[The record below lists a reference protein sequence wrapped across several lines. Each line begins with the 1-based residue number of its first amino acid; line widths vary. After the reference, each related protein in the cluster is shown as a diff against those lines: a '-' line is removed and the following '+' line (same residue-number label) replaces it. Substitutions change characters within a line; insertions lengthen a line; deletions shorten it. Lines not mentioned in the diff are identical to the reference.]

1 MVIKGF
7 FEDYNEKE
15 VLSDVRNFKDE
26 KDFLKQATKYV
37 GETRGYHVPL
47 INVVKTVI
55 IFNDEE
61 WRYKDDTCDKDRW
74 RRHKDNSVWLLET
87 NPEFR
92 KPNSWDDIV
101 SNCVLALNTIGADI
115 LSFDVKVQ
123 ANIKNPDKYQKFIIL
138 ESNSASSMQSP
149 IHNDISICAQKYLDI
164 IPTLLKNKKEGENNN
179 E

>member
-61 WRYKDDTCDKDRW
+61 WRYKDDM
-74 RRHKDNSVWLLET
+74 
-87 NPEFR
+87 
-92 KPNSWDDIV
+92 
-101 SNCVLALNTIGADI
+101 I
-115 LSFDVKVQ
+115 LWNEVEEE
-123 ANIKNPDKYQKFIIL
+123 KFIGEEL
-138 ESNSASSMQSP
+138 MVYKAELDYESV
-149 IHNDISICAQKYLDI
+149 
-164 IPTLLKNKKEGENNN
+164 EV
-179 E
+179 